1 MGRIPSDGFEVYL
14 ALGDGRSYQAVAVT
28 FGVSKRSVTKKAAK
42 ERWQERLAAIEKTAR
57 ERAEEEYTET
67 LQAVNRRHLK
77 MMQALQGKA
86 LEALKN
92 YPIHNAAAAA
102 RVLDIAVAR
111 ERAIRGTPDSRPGKA
126 DIEPG
131 QTIIQI
137 VSGIP
142 ERETIDVEPEPP
154 KALPEPPRNGHDAR
168 GASPN

>member
-14 ALGDGRSYQAVAVT
+14 ALGDGRSYQAVADK
-28 FGVSKRSVTKKAAK
+28 FGVSKRSVTKRAV
-42 ERWQERLAAIEKTAR
+42 RDHWQERLAAIEKTAR
-57 ERAEEEYTET
+57 ERVEEEYTET

-102 RVLDIAVAR
+102 RALDIAVAR
-111 ERAIRGTPDSRPGKA
+111 ERAIRGTPDSRPGRA

-131 QTIIQI
+131 QTIIRLVQNL
-137 VSGIP
+137 P
-142 ERETIDVEPEPP
+142 ERATIDVEPDPP

-168 GASPN
+168 RSSPN

>member
-14 ALGDGRSYQAVAVT
+14 ALGDGRSYQAVADK
-28 FGVSKRSVTKKAAK
+28 FGVSKRSVTKKAGK

-102 RVLDIAVAR
+102 RALDIAVAR
-111 ERAIRGTPDSRPGKA
+111 ERAIRGTPDTRPGKV
-126 DIEPG
+126 DSEPG
-131 QTIIQI
+131 QTII
-137 VSGIP
+137 VV
-142 ERETIDVEPEPP
+142 ETGVPARASIDPP
-154 KALPEPPRNGHDAR
+154 KALPAPPSNGHNVR
-168 GASPN
+168 RPGVN